1 MIKYY
6 AENCPSCG
14 TSMQRR
20 FRDLGKDCTK
30 CTMSKVGLAHA
41 QKRRQNPTRK
51 TTQEYSQKSRAKRLQ
66 ENPFEF
72 RLSRTLGACKNK
84 AKKSG
89 VPCDITLQDL
99 IDMFP
104 SDNLCPILG
113 VPFVWGTKK
122 NHELS
127 PSVDRMIPELGY
139 VKNNIRFISYK
150 ANRIKNNATIE
161 ILQNLIN
168 YMKA

>member
-1 MIKYY
+1 
-6 AENCPSCG
+6 
-14 TSMQRR
+14 
-20 FRDLGKDCTK
+20 
-30 CTMSKVGLAHA
+30 
-41 QKRRQNPTRK
+41 
-51 TTQEYSQKSRAKRLQ
+51 
-66 ENPFEF
+66 
-72 RLSRTLGACKNK
+72 
-84 AKKSG
+84 
-89 VPCDITLQDL
+89 
-99 IDMFP
+99 MFP

-127 PSVDRMIPELGY
+127 PSVDRMIPKLGY

-168 YMKA
+168 YMKF